1 MTVADGQKVRT
12 VWQMGFDIF
21 FNNSSFDP
29 ASEFRN
35 KLTRSSMMKT
45 LLLNEKSNR
54 ENRNE
59 NYDENNND
67 EDLLVQG
74 EDEKRA
80 ENKNPSPPLGRT
92 S

>member
-1 MTVADGQKVRT
+1 MAKRSGQYGR
-12 VWQMGFDIF
+12 WDLIFF
-21 FNNSSFDP
+21 FNNSNFDP

>member
-21 FNNSSFDP
+21 FNDSHFDP
-29 ASEFRN
+29 ESGFRH
-35 KLTRSSMMKT
+35 KLMKSSMMKT

-74 EDEKRA
+74 EDEKRV